1 MKKENKDTA
10 LKYLN
15 QGAGSF
21 LDAAL
26 MALFGLGVICFFA
39 YSKFLA
45 IPLIVIPVVLVI
57 FIRGSK
63 IKDAEYERELDLV
76 LRDGDI
82 QRKASN
88 ILAEYDVSVQPV
100 RIGTDKIA
108 RSPVFSIAKFDF
120 SDDSCLLTH
129 TVVNIVEKTCESKE
143 YKIEKDAKCEIVQK
157 QHQLKSGKIKA
168 DYLTINSYPE
178 LLMPIPRLSYDAE
191 NIVKKING
199 R

>member
-15 QGAGSF
+15 QGAGSM

-45 IPLIVIPVVLVI
+45 IPLIVVPVVLVI

-63 IKDAEYERELDLV
+63 IKDSEYERELDLV

-100 RIGTDKIA
+100 RIGADKIA

-129 TVVNIVEKTCESKE
+129 TVVNIVEKTCQSKE
-143 YKIEKDAKCEIVQK
+143 YKIEKGAKCEIVQK

-168 DYLTINSYPE
+168 DYLTLNSYPE
-178 LLMPIPRLSYDAE
+178 LLMPVPRLSYDAE

-199 R
+199 K